1 MASVAYPRPWNSGE
15 MVYPTLITFGSPSAT
30 ANPTSP
36 TIPPPSRSSTVNWT
50 QPPGSPGIR
59 VLISTMSARTPAG
72 SVRSHP
78 CCRFTSGSLRYAEIV
93 WASSG
98 LERRSRRRSVSSGSN
113 SVSTPPAAACRSS
126 PAAPGQDRRQ
136 LRGVDASSRHDGDD
150 LARTR
155 EPRGCGRD
163 RDRSRTFAHHM
174 RPGRTQADGI
184 RGRVRLDD
192 ERPVEQ
198 RARQLEH
205 LREDPRGTD
214 PVAEG
219 GRKRTPARPTGGGE

>member
-93 WASSG
+93 SASSG
-98 LERRSRRRSVSSGSN
+98 VERRARRG
-113 SVSTPPAAACRSS
+113 
-126 PAAPGQDRRQ
+126 
-136 LRGVDASSRHDGDD
+136 RG
-150 LARTR
+150 
-155 EPRGCGRD
+155 PGRD
-163 RDRSRTFAHHM
+163 PPRPFGHHV
-174 RPGRTQADGI
+174 RPGRQQADGI
-184 RGRVRLDD
+184 RGRIGLDD

-205 LREDPRGTD
+205 LREDPRRTD
-214 PVAEG
+214 PVDEG
-219 GRKRTPARPTGGGE
+219 RRERHLDRCSCREGGGERRRGRALRRGPRRPPGG